1 MEPRYQRAIGKYLLA
16 LPLQLERQHV
26 EVLPE
31 EEDLLQALGQQV
43 LPPGVADEARVGEQ
57 ALDVGRGGV
66 GSQQPLDHGQEGS
79 LHLAVLVALPVAAK
93 EGAVL
98 QKFNSM

>member
-1 MEPRYQRAIGKYLLA
+1 MLPRYQRAIGKY

-57 ALDVGRGGV
+57 ALDVG
-66 GSQQPLDHGQEGS
+66 
-79 LHLAVLVALPVAAK
+79 
-93 EGAVL
+93 
-98 QKFNSM
+98 

>member
-1 MEPRYQRAIGKYLLA
+1 MA
-16 LPLQLERQHV
+16 LPLQLEQQHV

-57 ALDVGRGGV
+57 ALDVGQGGG
-66 GSQQPLDHGQEGS
+66 GSQQPLDHGQEGRFT
-79 LHLAVLVALPVAAK
+79 LQLPAL
-93 EGAVL
+93 
-98 QKFNSM
+98 SS

>member
-43 LPPGVADEARVGEQ
+43 LPPGVADEAGVGDQ
-57 ALDVGRGGV
+57 TLNVGRGGR
-66 GSQQPLDHGQEGS
+66 GSQQPLDQPLISVS
-79 LHLAVLVALPVAAK
+79 LIWYRTRWR
-93 EGAVL
+93 
-98 QKFNSM
+98 

>member
-1 MEPRYQRAIGKYLLA
+1 MS
-16 LPLQLERQHV
+16 LPLQLEGQHI

-57 ALDVGRGGV
+57 ALDVGRGGG
-66 GSQQPLDHGQEGS
+66 GSQQPLDHGQEGR
-79 LHLAVLVALPVAAK
+79 LHLTVAGLLFVALPVAPQQ
-93 EGAVL
+93 GVVL
-98 QKFNSM
+98 QKFN